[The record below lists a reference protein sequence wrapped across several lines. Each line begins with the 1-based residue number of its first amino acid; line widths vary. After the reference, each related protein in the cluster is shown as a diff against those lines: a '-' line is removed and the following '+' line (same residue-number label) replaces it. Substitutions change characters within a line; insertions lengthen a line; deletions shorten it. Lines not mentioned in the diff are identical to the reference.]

1 MMTYEQQLQALAKPP
16 SPNVICKK
24 QGMSYLEGYYV
35 RLLANRIFGPT
46 SVHITDITHTLNQ
59 ETQSGRLEVEYTCTT
74 TVKIMFAN
82 GDHRL
87 LMASGG
93 GRGYGAEGHQQAKM
107 EAETHAFKRAMSN
120 LGPAFGLTL
129 YDGTNPLHN
138 GNDCCWVGFQDGAD
152 APPPQA
158 GATQEPQADT
168 GLERTE
174 TGERI
179 VDAVEE
185 PPKAQQITPP
195 EGGKWTDNQR
205 KGFCSSL
212 NRLGIQ
218 YLDFKAF
225 CFEELKCDK
234 PSMWDESD
242 RGKALKDLAPG
253 GKLRTRFMRWNADS
267 AAQSAHDRQTVAP
280 KPKSTRPPMQA
291 SFDDDDIP
299 F

>member
-1 MMTYEQQLQALAKPP
+1 MTYEQQLQALAKPP

-35 RLLANRIFGPT
+35 RLLANRIVGPT

-74 TVKIMFAN
+74 TVKVMFAN
-82 GDHRL
+82 GEHRL

-138 GNDCCWVGFQDGAD
+138 GNNCCWVGFQDGAD

-158 GATQEPQADT
+158 GATQEPQVDT

-179 VDAVEE
+179 VDAVE
-185 PPKAQQITPP
+185 QP
-195 EGGKWTDNQR
+195 EALQLTAPETGKWTENQR

-225 CFEELKCDK
+225 CTAELNTDK
-234 PSMWDESD
+234 PSLWDEAD
-242 RGKALKDLAPG
+242 RGRALKDLAPG
-253 GKLRTRFMRWNADS
+253 GKLRNRFMRWNADE
-267 AAQSAHDRQTVAP
+267 AEKRQEDRTWNQPEP
-280 KPKSTRPPMQA
+280 KPRKAKQPNPT
-291 SFDDDDIP
+291 FNDDDIP

>member
-59 ETQSGRLEVEYTCTT
+59 ETQSHRLEVEYTCTT
-74 TVKIMFAN
+74 TVKVMFAN
-82 GDHRL
+82 GDHRA

-138 GNDCCWVGFQDGAD
+138 GGACCWNGFQDGAD
-152 APPPQA
+152 TPPPQA
-158 GATQEPQADT
+158 GATQEPTPQPSPDT

-179 VDAVEE
+179 VDAVEQ
-185 PPKAQQITPP
+185 PSN
-195 EGGKWTDNQR
+195 KWSDKER
-205 KGFCSSL
+205 KTFCSSL
-212 NRLGIQ
+212 NRLGVDYMSFAIFCEQDLNTERPSEWPQEDRDRALRDLQPGHGLRARFLTWSEKDKAERIQ
-218 YLDFKAF
+218 TREENQTPSKA
-225 CFEELKCDK
+225 K
-234 PSMWDESD
+234 P
-242 RGKALKDLAPG
+242 
-253 GKLRTRFMRWNADS
+253 RTNPVKQ
-267 AAQSAHDRQTVAP
+267 AQLTY
-280 KPKSTRPPMQA
+280 
-291 SFDDDDIP
+291 DDDDIP